1 MNNRQ
6 AQILSELYRSH
17 QQHTSE
23 SLAHL
28 FGVSERTIR
37 NDIHDINYELKEY
50 AAQIEREGS
59 KVMSLKIENVEFQQE
74 LKVLNQLI

>member
-37 NDIHDINYELKEY
+37 KLTSFQLLTLNFNAKSYDLVIDVPETWTLEVDIVSSNAPIV
-50 AAQIEREGS
+50 I
-59 KVMSLKIENVEFQQE
+59 
-74 LKVLNQLI
+74 